1 MGLIRKVRRGGPEM
15 MVGLM
20 LAEKD
25 KGRWH
30 GCEIRDLTG
39 NRSSGE
45 GSKGVLIYVL
55 SQRCI

>member
-1 MGLIRKVRRGGPEM
+1 MRRGGPEM